1 MSPPSQDP
9 ELDDLKIRYYSM
21 IVRYQLHN
29 KKWMEV
35 FRAYQAPRRERA
47 ALVSRVSV
55 TRLGALP

>member
-1 MSPPSQDP
+1 
-9 ELDDLKIRYYSM
+9 M

-35 FRAYQAPRRERA
+35 FRAYQAPRREKA
-47 ALVSRVSV
+47 ALVPRVSV